1 MNIPHLS
8 RATPPLADRRFD
20 ERDPRALDV
29 FAPWDDDESP
39 ALGLVGVPFDGAVV
53 GRKGAAEGP
62 AGIREALR
70 YSSSYHWETNT
81 ELYGTETGDVGD
93 VEVTEHVG
101 ATHERVHGV
110 VAKLLGAGTHPIVLG
125 GDNSITYATVAGL
138 LEAVDGHVGIVDL
151 DAHLDVRV
159 SEPAVNSGTPFRRI
173 LQDFGDRVRAENV
186 AQIGHRQF
194 ANSRHYRQWAADQGV
209 RVFDMGRVNET
220 GMDAVLDEAVAAAG
234 DGTDHL
240 VLSVDMDAVD
250 QTHAPGVSAPTP
262 SGLLPVDLFA
272 AVRRLASEDRT
283 RFMEIVEVAPPL
295 DPTGN
300 TARLAAV
307 AVMEY
312 ATARTAEGGQ

>member
-1 MNIPHLS
+1 MKIPHL
-8 RATPPLADRRFD
+8 RPATPPLADRRFD

-29 FAPWDDDESP
+29 FAPWGKDEP
-39 ALGLVGVPFDGAVV
+39 PEIGVVGVPFDGAVM
-53 GRKGAAEGP
+53 GRKGAAQGP

-70 YSSSYHWETNT
+70 YSSSYHWESDT
-81 ELYGTETGDVGD
+81 ELYGGKTGDVGD
-93 VEVTEHVG
+93 VEVAEHVG
-101 ATHERVHGV
+101 PTHERVHGV
-110 VAKLLGAGTHPIVLG
+110 LRELHEAGTHPIVLG

-138 LEAVDGHVGIVDL
+138 LDAVEGSVGIVDL

-159 SEPAVNSGTPFRRI
+159 SEPGVNSGTPFRRI
-173 LQDFGDRVRAENV
+173 LQDFGERVAGDNV

-194 ANSRHYRQWAADQGV
+194 ANSKHYRKWATDRGV
-209 RVFDMGRVNET
+209 RIFDMTRVNEM
-220 GMDAVLDEAVAAAG
+220 GGDAVLDEAVAAAG

-240 VLSVDMDAVD
+240 VLSVDMDALD

-283 RFMEIVEVAPPL
+283 RYMEIVEVAPPL

-312 ATARTAEGGQ
+312 AATRL

>member
-1 MNIPHLS
+1 MKIPHLNP
-8 RATPPLADRRFD
+8 ATPPLADRRFD

-29 FAPWDDDESP
+29 FAPWQDDEP
-39 ALGLVGVPFDGAVV
+39 PEIALVGVPFDGAVT
-53 GRKGAAEGP
+53 GRKGAAQGP
-62 AGIREALR
+62 AGIREAFR
-70 YSSSYHWETNT
+70 YSSSYLWESDT
-81 ELYGTETGDVGD
+81 EVHGARIGDVGD
-93 VEVTEHVG
+93 VEVAADVG
-101 ATHERVHGV
+101 PTHERVQSVLARLHE
-110 VAKLLGAGTHPIVLG
+110 AGTHPIVLG

-138 LEAVDGHVGIVDL
+138 LDVVDGHVGIVDL
-151 DAHLDVRV
+151 DAHLDVRA

-173 LQDFGDRVRAENV
+173 LEDYGDRVRPENV

-194 ANSRHYRQWAADQGV
+194 ANSRHYRQWASDRGI
-209 RVFDMGRVNET
+209 RIFDMEKVNQT
-220 GMDAVLDEAVAAAG
+220 GMDAVLEEAVAAAG

-240 VLSVDMDAVD
+240 VLSIDMDALD

-272 AVRRLASEDRT
+272 AVRRLAAEAET
-283 RFMEIVEVAPPL
+283 RFVEFVEVAPPL

-312 ATARTAEGGQ
+312 AVARTTLGPE